1 MKRILVLF
9 TVLLTSLSCN
19 KDRYEFPYANV
30 NIYLYPNNAEFNGLN
45 FAGGWAYING
55 GVNGIL
61 IFHDYFDNYIAYDRA
76 CTNAPLNS
84 CAQIYVNEEE
94 LNMLSCHCC
103 DSEYFIF
110 DGSVTKAPANYALH
124 RYRTSF
130 DGVTLHIFN

>member
-1 MKRILVLF
+1 MKQILLLSVLI
-9 TVLLTSLSCN
+9 LTTLSCN
-19 KDRYEFPYANV
+19 KDTYEFPDAHV

-55 GVNGIL
+55 GINGIL
-61 IFHDYFDNYIAYDRA
+61 IFHDYFDNYIAFDRA
-76 CTNAPLNS
+76 CTNEPLNS
-84 CAQIYVNEEE
+84 CEQIYVNEEE

-110 DGSVTKAPANYALH
+110 DGSVTKSPAHYALH

-130 DGVTLHIFN
+130 DGVTLRVFN